1 VNYQRATADVQCR
14 YCRATNDAQEHRCA
28 RCGRRLHLAAPHAV
42 PDPYPTSSLSA
53 SSSMTAAA
61 TAPALESL
69 PESSTSYAPQP
80 AAMESETRDRASF
93 QTSLF
98 REGAGTPKVIPIPT
112 LTPTRPLTREGHTI
126 RRVQART
133 AVRPRRAPVMD
144 SQQALEFQDAELAG
158 NGPDAQTDLIYCD
171 APVALPAH
179 RLVAAAV
186 DTSMVLIGLGIFLLI
201 FFLGGDLVIN
211 RQTAPFLIAV
221 GAVIALFY
229 RSLWYFGNGDTPGM
243 RFAGLQL
250 VDFDGRRPDREQRG
264 MRQVAGLLSLLAAGL
279 GLVWALVDEENLTW
293 HDHISKT
300 FPTPW

>member
-1 VNYQRATADVQCR
+1 MTATA
-14 YCRATNDAQEHRCA
+14 
-28 RCGRRLHLAAPHAV
+28 AV
-42 PDPYPTSSLSA
+42 
-53 SSSMTAAA
+53 
-61 TAPALESL
+61 PALESL
-69 PESSTSYAPQP
+69 PNNAPQP
-80 AAMESETRDRASF
+80 AALESDSRERASY

-98 REGAGTPKVIPIPT
+98 REGIGAPKVIPIPT
-112 LTPTRPLTREGHTI
+112 LTPTRPLSRESHSI

-133 AVRPRRAPVMD
+133 ATRPRRAPSD

-158 NGPDAQTDLIYCD
+158 NSQADLIYCD

-211 RQTAPFLIAV
+211 RQTAPFLVAV